1 MSTQPQELEIQ
12 MELERLAVKQF
23 ALDHQA
29 QMLARPDLYDVT
41 PPDSNE
47 SRETCDSKVPKKK
60 KVKYVLFSF
69 IGKCIHNKRKF
80 LHLFMII
87 RCLFALSLKHDW
99 YI

>member
-60 KVKYVLFSF
+60 KVKYVLFCFFVILLSTL
-69 IGKCIHNKRKF
+69 ITRENDCTF
-80 LHLFMII
+80 L
-87 RCLFALSLKHDW
+87 
-99 YI
+99 